1 MGINLNPHSPPKFYD
16 IFIRNMKIF
25 DDDLSRAKKDV
36 YRVTAEV
43 FQDLNQ
49 LFWNLKSAELHLEV
63 TASNDAV
70 ETGFHKVVS
79 LKMRKAGLELWKFEK
94 IFDSHQDPSKKI
106 TNQMIETF
114 DTGIF
119 KLEAEVTA
127 EETQEG
133 TDYNF
138 DMESTTPVDENA
150 EESVHEVYENVQIN
164 AHKLLPVDVTGT
176 DVLGSKLLLLMTT
189 KKLVPMKLLKK
200 DTFMKMCRK

>member
-1 MGINLNPHSPPKFYD
+1 MGINLNPPSPPKFYD
-16 IFIRNMKIF
+16 VFLRKMKIF
-25 DDDLSRAKKDV
+25 DDDLSRVKKDA

-106 TNQMIETF
+106 SSQTIATF
-114 DTGIF
+114 DKGIF
-119 KLEAEVTA
+119 KLEAEIA
-127 EETQEG
+127 EEETQEG
-133 TDYNF
+133 TEYNI
-138 DMESTTPVDENA
+138 DMEV
-150 EESVHEVYENVQIN
+150 
-164 AHKLLPVDVTGT
+164 
-176 DVLGSKLLLLMTT
+176 
-189 KKLVPMKLLKK
+189 
-200 DTFMKMCRK
+200 